1 MLAHE
6 LGHVLG
12 RGHGDDGVMG
22 EQLQPGRRATPEI
35 WGDSSV
41 ATQEPKSHRHQA
53 QTLLSL
59 PGFVIDWSGAAATTG
74 PAAGPAAGMQ
84 AARPGVPAPVVAQA
98 WQQRFVND
106 LGASAERLQPNAG
119 LRLHLPV
126 AQEVSAKLSRL

>member
-1 MLAHE
+1 
-6 LGHVLG
+6 
-12 RGHGDDGVMG
+12 MG

-106 LGASAERLQPNAG
+106 LGASAECLQPNAG

>member
-1 MLAHE
+1 
-6 LGHVLG
+6 
-12 RGHGDDGVMG
+12 
-22 EQLQPGRRATPEI
+22 
-35 WGDSSV
+35 
-41 ATQEPKSHRHQA
+41 
-53 QTLLSL
+53 
-59 PGFVIDWSGAAATTG
+59 
-74 PAAGPAAGMQ
+74 MQ